1 MNIDIESISLLSL
14 IHQDSPKDRQLILCI
29 LARSNSVPTRITFN
43 PKTDYPTFY
52 GYSNS
57 RIPLYLMGKGVVS
70 NVPRE
75 GFAKRLISSHYLSY
89 AETVIN
95 KAKNWDIHQKL
106 MSVSKFITLDNKTAY
121 KDAEVFLIFRDKALD
136 YIKGYATSHEEE
148 LTSFLG
154 TELSS
159 EVFKTKDQDEPVLR
173 KAIFAVPTYS
183 IKSREIAD
191 QFSPENYSFVLMILK
206 KITSLAEFSTDNEV
220 SYKLQSPFGQEII
233 KERSL
238 LKKFESQR
246 LFKHL
251 GEDGVFG
258 IVTLGNLETKLIKE
272 IVSRL
277 EEREAGVITSD
288 EFKVEDTKKK
298 YDKIVQDLHEP
309 NQLSELKERYNKILG
324 EIKSKSKNLDA
335 SPQKDTQT
343 PISPSNDK
351 VLECGSLKINLD
363 QSTIQ
368 FNDTSPVE
376 ISTGVNTIKF
386 LIILMENKR
395 VVEYTEIAQKL
406 KLNCYHDGVTNKDVA
421 REVQFL
427 RRDLGDSLVKIG
439 MNKTEIQGMFISKK
453 NVGYKL
459 RCSN

>member
-1 MNIDIESISLLSL
+1 MTPEERFNQDVWWILQEIAGRKLATLEGKPTEFEVVKL
-14 IHQDSPKDRQLILCI
+14 IAAGIPSQDRQKNIIHKLQEWKAVKILNESPADWGGSGKHI
-29 LARSNSVPTRITFN
+29 FKLQLLVPKFTEIYKKFQ
-43 PKTDYPTFY
+43 
-52 GYSNS
+52 
-57 RIPLYLMGKGVVS
+57 
-70 NVPRE
+70 
-75 GFAKRLISSHYLSY
+75 
-89 AETVIN
+89 
-95 KAKNWDIHQKL
+95 KACD
-106 MSVSKFITLDNKTAY
+106 
-121 KDAEVFLIFRDKALD
+121 
-136 YIKGYATSHEEE
+136 
-148 LTSFLG
+148 LTSYLNDYQERMVKGEDPPDFLHLKS
-154 TELSS
+154 TDDKRVAQAS
-159 EVFKTKDQDEPVLR
+159 LR
-173 KAIFAVPTYS
+173 KKHKGQMFETGSGGGYYNRSHPIRPLKKQSAN
-183 IKSREIAD
+183 EIVD
-191 QFSPENYSFVLMILK
+191 EFSPENYPFVLMVLK
-206 KITSLAEFSTDNEV
+206 KIASLAEFSTDNEV
-220 SYKLQSPFGQEII
+220 HYKLQSPFGQEII

-309 NQLSELKERYNKILG
+309 NQLSEFKERYNKILG